1 MRVVEEIKAWGH
13 DNITAENKATFEI
26 TKEDHLTRRGDCIV
40 SIRASKGAYELSE
53 RFKMLARKVYARIT
67 VILSTDDLREV
78 VKGWGSPQ
86 LTFKHPT
93 DLVARKSSYACER
106 TFMIK
111 ADKAAANFSKVF
123 IQCLKNPLQ
132 KIDIVLF
139 VEI

>member
-86 LTFKHPT
+86 LTFKLPT